1 MNKIIAFIDSVI
13 AAINNI
19 SNGNSTVADIL
30 FAIFT
35 IILIIV
41 LFLIIR
47 ILVRFISWLFKWGTK
62 KEGDSH
68 DW

>member
-30 FAIFT
+30 LAIFT

-47 ILVRFISWLFKWGTK
+47 ILVRFISWLFKWGNKGGT
-62 KEGDSH
+62 DN
-68 DW
+68 DF

>member
-19 SNGNSTVADIL
+19 ANGNSTVADIL
-30 FAIFT
+30 LAIFT

-47 ILVRFISWLFKWGTK
+47 ILVRFLVWLFKCGNS

-68 DW
+68 DL

>member
-19 SNGNSTVADIL
+19 ANGNSTIADIL
-30 FAIFT
+30 LAIFT

-47 ILVRFISWLFKWGTK
+47 ILVRFITWLFKWGSK
-62 KEGDSH
+62 KEGDPY

>member
-19 SNGNSTVADIL
+19 SSGNSTVADIL
-30 FAIFT
+30 LAIFT

-47 ILVRFISWLFKWGTK
+47 ILVRFIFWLFKWGNKGST
-62 KEGDSH
+62 DN
-68 DW
+68 DF

>member
-19 SNGNSTVADIL
+19 SNGDSTVADIL
-30 FAIFT
+30 LAIFT

-47 ILVRFISWLFKWGTK
+47 ILVRFISWLFKWGNKGGT
-62 KEGDSH
+62 DN
-68 DW
+68 DF

>member
-19 SNGNSTVADIL
+19 SSGNSTVADIL
-30 FAIFT
+30 LAIFT

-47 ILVRFISWLFKWGTK
+47 ILVRFISWLFKWGNKGGT
-62 KEGDSH
+62 DN
-68 DW
+68 DF

>member
-19 SNGNSTVADIL
+19 ANGNSTVADIL
-30 FAIFT
+30 LAIFT

-47 ILVRFISWLFKWGTK
+47 ILVRFITWLFKWGTK
-62 KEGDSH
+62 KEGDPH

>member
-13 AAINNI
+13 TAINNI
-19 SNGNSTVADIL
+19 SNGNSTVSDIL
-30 FAIFT
+30 LAIFT

-47 ILVRFISWLFKWGTK
+47 ILVRFITWLFKCGNKGGT
-62 KEGDSH
+62 DN
-68 DW
+68 DF

>member
-30 FAIFT
+30 LAIFT

>member
-19 SNGNSTVADIL
+19 ANGSSTIADIL
-30 FAIFT
+30 LAIFT

-41 LFLIIR
+41 LFLIFR
-47 ILVRFISWLFKWGTK
+47 ILVRFITWLFKWGSK
-62 KEGDSH
+62 KEGDKN
-68 DW
+68 DF

>member
-19 SNGNSTVADIL
+19 ANGSSTIADVLLAIL
-30 FAIFT
+30 T
-35 IILIIV
+35 IILIIALFFV
-41 LFLIIR
+41 LR
-47 ILVRFISWLFKWGTK
+47 IVVRFLVWLFKWGTK